1 MRSITLQ
8 TSDNQIVSGDVIG
21 LVNFAASAES
31 DGGAAILIAGSIYS
45 QGEGSFQSSYN
56 PASLV
61 FATSANDSLAASGK
75 IKINHDGHILPMQDG
90 FYSLGDPNFNF
101 KHLYVDGI
109 TISGE
114 YTLPTSDGSANQV
127 LQTDGAGNL
136 TFQSVTV
143 SDISDLTATAT
154 ELNLLDGVTNIT
166 LGSANELLV
175 VGSDGA
181 SIVSDST
188 LAVDT
193 SNNRL
198 GINQTSPEVTLHMT
212 GEGAQTSQI
221 RMEQYN
227 DSADAPD
234 IRTRRYRGTIAS
246 PSGVQA
252 GDYLFRSNH
261 EYYNGTS
268 LIVGGTFA
276 FDNTNNANRTQF
288 AVSVTTD
295 GTSADANTPSKVQFK
310 IDGND
315 SGAITF
321 NNAYK
326 FPTSDGSAN
335 QVLQTD
341 GNGSL
346 SFATVS
352 TGSAYTAGSG
362 LTLAG
367 TQFNVYGGSGNFEYL
382 EVNTSNNVIPK
393 IEFTGS
399 GVTDTPI
406 NLEVASSFE
415 SATGSGSALLFQ
427 GTQGQLFSITD
438 NLSSGTIFSVSDIT
452 GLPMLE
458 IDASGHVQIG
468 EFADDITLHQA
479 VLLSGGVPSSTT
491 NKLYNNAGT
500 LYWNGST
507 LTYDDAAI
515 SGYFESRVDRADA
528 DIATVSGIAVYASG
542 HNLQS
547 ITDNGAST
555 TNAITIT
562 NNNITA
568 SSGLF
573 NTLDMTPLAE
583 ASYPAHQEGVVF
595 YDVDNHT
602 LSLYNDEADVTLQL
616 GQEEFLR
623 VRNNTG
629 ATIQN
634 GTAVLING
642 AHGNAA
648 PTISGAIANFE
659 ANSQAVGL
667 ATHSIETDSFGY
679 VTTYGIVRDVDTS
692 AFSAGDELFLSATE
706 IGSGVNVSPT
716 IPNYKVTLGHVIRSH
731 DSNGSVLV
739 QIGNSKLGG
748 GDLKSEAPLNI
759 SGVPFVTSVADTTAG
774 GAQTDPL
781 FIFDS
786 GNRQLQLG
794 SGIQLLDGAPSNTS
808 NVLYN
813 DGGTLSFNGSAVN
826 TDTDT
831 TYTAGSGLT
840 LVGTEF
846 NTAGTGNFNEIRFS
860 DSNNSVLI
868 SASTNIPT
876 YSDYGVT
883 IGSSAGGA
891 GSGQY
896 NTQVGRSAGANI
908 SGNRNTFI
916 GTSAGNKPLSAQ
928 TRNYCTA
935 IGYNSLS
942 NGLYNVG
949 PTEYFTTLGYEA
961 GYAASGLRS
970 VGIGYKSLYLAL
982 GDDNIEIVNDGTNS
996 PLSYN
1001 NNGNLTSQNNKLHI
1015 GYTIL
1020 GDTSDKKLAIGN
1032 VSFSNIDPDATLEIL
1047 PKAATDVGLIVQA
1060 ATSHS
1065 ASLQEWQNSSETKLL
1080 AVGPDGG
1087 LEIPSNVPST
1097 TTNKFY
1103 NNGGTLYFNGS
1114 AVNTDTNTTYTAGTG
1129 LSLSSTTFNLDFSSS
1144 AIVTEAEGIS
1154 SNDNDTTLPTS
1165 AAVKDYVDNNA
1176 GASYTAGSGLT
1187 LVGTEFN
1194 IYGGSGQ
1201 FREILF
1207 DDNFPIA
1214 IKSEG
1219 NSISSYGPDIH
1230 MGYAAAEGYTPSTSS
1245 TQDGNVIIGNN
1256 AASGA
1261 SVSNRQ
1267 VIIGYNTAR
1276 QTAGGFGGIHIG
1288 AEAGHSMKTVQ
1299 SQMIGIGYA
1308 ALGMT
1313 SGCNALFGIG
1323 TNICSEGKSLISSNF
1338 IGHNAGSL
1346 SWSMSYCNSVGR
1358 SAGGSHKGGSY
1369 NNYFGDYAG
1378 IGASGSYNTGIGRNA
1393 LAASTGNYNIE
1404 LVTNGASTNV
1414 IGTNDN
1420 KLHIE
1425 NTIIGDTS
1433 SKLLAIGNVGSAD
1446 LTPDATL
1453 EIKPNAATDVG
1464 LIVQGATSQSAD
1476 FVQFQ
1481 TSSETVTSKI
1491 DSAGRLLFDIDT
1503 ITTTPSTKGVGA
1515 YAKGVAVFDDND
1527 GSMMAYF
1534 LRDGTDNYTRF
1545 NSNDVRL
1552 FAASASTNGVHLKSA
1567 NTSFGTPT
1575 DGLAIYDNDGTTL
1588 GELKCDFVNVD
1599 INSASANGQ
1608 KITAA
1613 ASQTAELQIWENSS
1627 STKLVAVGPDGGLE
1641 LPNNVPSTTTN
1652 KLYNNAGTLTF
1663 NGSALGGGGIS
1674 NIVEDTTPQLG
1685 GTLDA
1690 NGNTIDMGTYVITD
1704 TKVGQWDTAYGW
1716 GDHGSAGYLTAH
1728 PTISAASSSDN
1739 SGRTYI
1745 QDIILDSNGHV
1756 TGLATATE
1764 TVTDTTYTAGTGLT
1778 LSSTTFNANVNAT
1791 TQTVVANT
1799 VSATSSRT
1807 YAVQVN
1813 ASDELVVNVPWT
1825 DTDTNTQLSQEQVE
1839 DFAGNLIATGGTKTG
1854 ITVTY
1859 QDSTNDVDFVV
1870 GGLTTT
1876 EIAAATLVTSAEGIG
1891 SNDNDTTIPTSAA
1904 VKAYADS
1911 VGGGGGGAVSAVAN
1925 GADNRIATFSSTDA
1939 LNGEAN
1945 LTFDGSTLAVN
1956 GAFTATTKSF
1966 LINHPSK
1973 PGMKLQYASLEG
1985 PENGV
1990 YVRGTTKDTF
2000 ITLPNYWRD
2009 LVHNSSITVTL
2020 TPVGSF
2026 QPLFV
2031 ESKSNR
2037 EIIVGGVCGYY
2048 DYVVWG
2054 ERKDVEKLEVEW

>member
-127 LQTDGAGNL
+127 LQTDG
-136 TFQSVTV
+136 
-143 SDISDLTATAT
+143 
-154 ELNLLDGVTNIT
+154 
-166 LGSANELLV
+166 
-175 VGSDGA
+175 
-181 SIVSDST
+181 
-188 LAVDT
+188 
-193 SNNRL
+193 
-198 GINQTSPEVTLHMT
+198 
-212 GEGAQTSQI
+212 
-221 RMEQYN
+221 
-227 DSADAPD
+227 
-234 IRTRRYRGTIAS
+234 
-246 PSGVQA
+246 
-252 GDYLFRSNH
+252 
-261 EYYNGTS
+261 
-268 LIVGGTFA
+268 
-276 FDNTNNANRTQF
+276 
-288 AVSVTTD
+288 
-295 GTSADANTPSKVQFK
+295 
-310 IDGND
+310 
-315 SGAITF
+315 
-321 NNAYK
+321 
-326 FPTSDGSAN
+326 
-335 QVLQTD
+335 
-341 GNGSL
+341 NGSL

-352 TGSAYTAGSG
+352 TGSTYTAGSG
-362 LTLAG
+362 LILDG
-367 TQFNVYGGSGNFEYL
+367 TEFNVYGGSGNFQYL

-515 SGYFESRVDRADA
+515 SGYFESRVDTNETNIALKANIASPTFTGTPAAPTASAGTNTTQLATTAFVSTAVANLVDSAPTTLDTLNELAAALGDDA
-528 DIATVSGIAVYASG
+528 NFSTTVTNSIATKLANVVEDTTPQLGGTLDANGNSIDMGTNTITDTKVGQWDTAYGWGDHASAGYLTSETSHADVVVDGDFGSQGLMKRGVSAGSYSI
-542 HNLQS
+542 
-547 ITDNGAST
+547 ITDNSSNWNTAYGWGDHAS
-555 TNAITIT
+555 AGYL
-562 NNNITA
+562 TA
-568 SSGLF
+568 
-573 NTLDMTPLAE
+573 
-583 ASYPAHQEGVVF
+583 H
-595 YDVDNHT
+595 
-602 LSLYNDEADVTLQL
+602 
-616 GQEEFLR
+616 
-623 VRNNTG
+623 
-629 ATIQN
+629 
-634 GTAVLING
+634 
-642 AHGNAA
+642 
-648 PTISGAIANFE
+648 PTISAASSSD
-659 ANSQAVGL
+659 NSGR
-667 ATHSIETDSFGY
+667 
-679 VTTYGIVRDVDTS
+679 TYIQD
-692 AFSAGDELFLSATE
+692 
-706 IGSGVNVSPT
+706 I
-716 IPNYKVTLGHVIRSH
+716 TL
-731 DSNGSVLV
+731 DSNGH
-739 QIGNSKLGG
+739 
-748 GDLKSEAPLNI
+748 
-759 SGVPFVTSVADTTAG
+759 VTGLTTA
-774 GAQTDPL
+774 TE
-781 FIFDS
+781 
-786 GNRQLQLG
+786 
-794 SGIQLLDGAPSNTS
+794 T
-808 NVLYN
+808 V
-813 DGGTLSFNGSAVN
+813 
-826 TDTDT
+826 TDT

-846 NTAGTGNFNEIRFS
+846 N
-860 DSNNSVLI
+860 V
-868 SASTNIPT
+868 
-876 YSDYGVT
+876 
-883 IGSSAGGA
+883 
-891 GSGQY
+891 
-896 NTQVGRSAGANI
+896 
-908 SGNRNTFI
+908 
-916 GTSAGNKPLSAQ
+916 
-928 TRNYCTA
+928 
-935 IGYNSLS
+935 
-942 NGLYNVG
+942 
-949 PTEYFTTLGYEA
+949 
-961 GYAASGLRS
+961 
-970 VGIGYKSLYLAL
+970 
-982 GDDNIEIVNDGTNS
+982 
-996 PLSYN
+996 
-1001 NNGNLTSQNNKLHI
+1001 
-1015 GYTIL
+1015 
-1020 GDTSDKKLAIGN
+1020 
-1032 VSFSNIDPDATLEIL
+1032 
-1047 PKAATDVGLIVQA
+1047 
-1060 ATSHS
+1060 
-1065 ASLQEWQNSSETKLL
+1065 
-1080 AVGPDGG
+1080 
-1087 LEIPSNVPST
+1087 
-1097 TTNKFY
+1097 
-1103 NNGGTLYFNGS
+1103 
-1114 AVNTDTNTTYTAGTG
+1114 
-1129 LSLSSTTFNLDFSSS
+1129 
-1144 AIVTEAEGIS
+1144 
-1154 SNDNDTTLPTS
+1154 
-1165 AAVKDYVDNNA
+1165 
-1176 GASYTAGSGLT
+1176 
-1187 LVGTEFN
+1187 
-1194 IYGGSGQ
+1194 YGGSGQ

-1219 NSISSYGPDIH
+1219 NSISSHGPDIH
-1230 MGYAAAEGYTPSTSS
+1230 MGYAVAEGYTPSTSS

-1267 VIIGYNTAR
+1267 VVIGYNTAR
-1276 QTAGGFGGIHIG
+1276 QTVGGFGGIHIG
-1288 AEAGHSMKTVQ
+1288 AEAGHSMRTAQ

-1308 ALGMT
+1308 SLGST
-1313 SGCNALFGIG
+1313 SGCSNVYAIG
-1323 TNICSEGKSLISSNF
+1323 N
-1338 IGHNAGSL
+1338 NAGALGTSITVCNFMGQNAGYAATGL
-1346 SWSMSYCNSVGR
+1346 SNSNAFGYFAANSHR
-1358 SAGGSHKGGSY
+1358 GGQHNQYLGY
-1369 NNYFGDYAG
+1369 YAG
-1378 IGASGSYNTGIGRNA
+1378 IQASGSYNIGIGSLA

-1404 LVTNGASTNV
+1404 LVTNGGSPNV

-1716 GDHGSAGYLTAH
+1716 GDHGSAGYLTTH

-1791 TQTVVANT
+1791 TQTVAANT

-1891 SNDNDTTIPTSAA
+1891 SNNNDTTIPTSAA

-1966 LINHPSK
+1966 LIDHPSK
-1973 PGMKLQYASLEG
+1973 EGMKLQYASLEG

>member
-1 MRSITLQ
+1 
-8 TSDNQIVSGDVIG
+8 
-21 LVNFAASAES
+21 
-31 DGGAAILIAGSIYS
+31 
-45 QGEGSFQSSYN
+45 
-56 PASLV
+56 
-61 FATSANDSLAASGK
+61 
-75 IKINHDGHILPMQDG
+75 
-90 FYSLGDPNFNF
+90 
-101 KHLYVDGI
+101 
-109 TISGE
+109 
-114 YTLPTSDGSANQV
+114 
-127 LQTDGAGNL
+127 
-136 TFQSVTV
+136 
-143 SDISDLTATAT
+143 
-154 ELNLLDGVTNIT
+154 
-166 LGSANELLV
+166 
-175 VGSDGA
+175 
-181 SIVSDST
+181 
-188 LAVDT
+188 
-193 SNNRL
+193 
-198 GINQTSPEVTLHMT
+198 
-212 GEGAQTSQI
+212 
-221 RMEQYN
+221 
-227 DSADAPD
+227 
-234 IRTRRYRGTIAS
+234 
-246 PSGVQA
+246 
-252 GDYLFRSNH
+252 
-261 EYYNGTS
+261 
-268 LIVGGTFA
+268 
-276 FDNTNNANRTQF
+276 
-288 AVSVTTD
+288 
-295 GTSADANTPSKVQFK
+295 
-310 IDGND
+310 
-315 SGAITF
+315 
-321 NNAYK
+321 
-326 FPTSDGSAN
+326 
-335 QVLQTD
+335 
-341 GNGSL
+341 
-346 SFATVS
+346 
-352 TGSAYTAGSG
+352 
-362 LTLAG
+362 
-367 TQFNVYGGSGNFEYL
+367 
-382 EVNTSNNVIPK
+382 
-393 IEFTGS
+393 
-399 GVTDTPI
+399 
-406 NLEVASSFE
+406 
-415 SATGSGSALLFQ
+415 
-427 GTQGQLFSITD
+427 
-438 NLSSGTIFSVSDIT
+438 
-452 GLPMLE
+452 
-458 IDASGHVQIG
+458 
-468 EFADDITLHQA
+468 
-479 VLLSGGVPSSTT
+479 
-491 NKLYNNAGT
+491 
-500 LYWNGST
+500 
-507 LTYDDAAI
+507 
-515 SGYFESRVDRADA
+515 
-528 DIATVSGIAVYASG
+528 
-542 HNLQS
+542 
-547 ITDNGAST
+547 
-555 TNAITIT
+555 
-562 NNNITA
+562 
-568 SSGLF
+568 
-573 NTLDMTPLAE
+573 
-583 ASYPAHQEGVVF
+583 
-595 YDVDNHT
+595 
-602 LSLYNDEADVTLQL
+602 
-616 GQEEFLR
+616 
-623 VRNNTG
+623 
-629 ATIQN
+629 
-634 GTAVLING
+634 
-642 AHGNAA
+642 
-648 PTISGAIANFE
+648 
-659 ANSQAVGL
+659 
-667 ATHSIETDSFGY
+667 
-679 VTTYGIVRDVDTS
+679 
-692 AFSAGDELFLSATE
+692 
-706 IGSGVNVSPT
+706 
-716 IPNYKVTLGHVIRSH
+716 
-731 DSNGSVLV
+731 
-739 QIGNSKLGG
+739 
-748 GDLKSEAPLNI
+748 
-759 SGVPFVTSVADTTAG
+759 
-774 GAQTDPL
+774 
-781 FIFDS
+781 
-786 GNRQLQLG
+786 
-794 SGIQLLDGAPSNTS
+794 
-808 NVLYN
+808 
-813 DGGTLSFNGSAVN
+813 
-826 TDTDT
+826 
-831 TYTAGSGLT
+831 
-840 LVGTEF
+840 
-846 NTAGTGNFNEIRFS
+846 
-860 DSNNSVLI
+860 
-868 SASTNIPT
+868 
-876 YSDYGVT
+876 
-883 IGSSAGGA
+883 
-891 GSGQY
+891 
-896 NTQVGRSAGANI
+896 
-908 SGNRNTFI
+908 
-916 GTSAGNKPLSAQ
+916 
-928 TRNYCTA
+928 
-935 IGYNSLS
+935 
-942 NGLYNVG
+942 
-949 PTEYFTTLGYEA
+949 LGYEA

-1194 IYGGSGQ
+1194 TAGTGNFDEIDFASGVKLSSPILTQGGITSTNIDIGHGNNLGTLLDSYYNPNNIKIGTHCGSGAV
-1201 FREILF
+1201 EAGH
-1207 DDNFPIA
+1207 IA
-1214 IKSEG
+1214 IGERVLVESNGRFNIAIG
-1219 NSISSYGPDIH
+1219 NSAGYRASGDTFSSNQLNNFIGRSAGSNSNNVRFSDFYGYSA
-1230 MGYAAAEGYTPSTSS
+1230 GYGSESSIILLGLGY
-1245 TQDGNVIIGNN
+1245 N
-1256 AASGA
+1256 AAKNSEKSDYSIA
-1261 SVSNRQ
+1261 
-1267 VIIGYNTAR
+1267 IGYNSKFVSSGSYT
-1276 QTAGGFGGIHIG
+1276 
-1288 AEAGHSMKTVQ
+1288 
-1299 SQMIGIGYA
+1299 IGIGYNSLA
-1308 ALGMT
+1308 YA
-1313 SGCNALFGIG
+1313 IG
-1323 TNICSEGKSLISSNF
+1323 VNNIEI
-1338 IGHNAGSL
+1338 
-1346 SWSMSYCNSVGR
+1346 VTQ
-1358 SAGGSHKGGSY
+1358 
-1369 NNYFGDYAG
+1369 
-1378 IGASGSYNTGIGRNA
+1378 GASSSI
-1393 LAASTGNYNIE
+1393 
-1404 LVTNGASTNV
+1404 V
-1414 IGTNDN
+1414 GTNDN

-1481 TSSETVTSKI
+1481 TSSETVRSKI

-1716 GDHGSAGYLTAH
+1716 GDHGSAGYLTTH

-1791 TQTVVANT
+1791 TQTVAANT

-1891 SNDNDTTIPTSAA
+1891 SNNNDTTIPTSAA

-1966 LINHPSK
+1966 LIDHPSK
-1973 PGMKLQYASLEG
+1973 EGMKLQYASLEG